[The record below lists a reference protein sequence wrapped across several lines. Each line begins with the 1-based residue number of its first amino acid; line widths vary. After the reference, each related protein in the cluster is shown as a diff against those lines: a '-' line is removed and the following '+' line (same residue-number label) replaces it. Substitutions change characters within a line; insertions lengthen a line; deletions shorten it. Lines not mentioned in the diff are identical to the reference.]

1 MDGVLVD
8 NSCPSVKTLK
18 GRRLHNRLKRIPLA
32 HRALMAC
39 EAEAG
44 SLAFTDLS
52 RAQSS
57 KLLEVSHGYITTV
70 AGLSDDERALLRA
83 QPWLLALKHNR
94 CQREVSNADID
105 AFISRATPERIFAA
119 LDRLTAP
126 QVPLAAE

>member
-1 MDGVLVD
+1 MSFGQDA
-8 NSCPSVKTLK
+8 K
-18 GRRLHNRLKRIPLA
+18 GPKLHNRLKRIPLA

-57 KLLEVSHGYITTV
+57 KLLEVSHGYITIV

-94 CQREVSNADID
+94 RQREVSNADID
-105 AFISRATPERIFAA
+105 AFISRATPEQIFAA

>member
-1 MDGVLVD
+1 
-8 NSCPSVKTLK
+8 
-18 GRRLHNRLKRIPLA
+18 
-32 HRALMAC
+32 MAC

-83 QPWLLALKHNR
+83 QPWLLALKHKHNR
-94 CQREVSNADID
+94 RQREVSNADI
-105 AFISRATPERIFAA
+105 APSFPAPHPSESSPPSIALPHRKSLSPLSEPKQRRFEPGAA
-119 LDRLTAP
+119 LFFSETRHK
-126 QVPLAAE
+126 

>member
-8 NSCPSVKTLK
+8 NSCPSVKMLK

-94 CQREVSNADID
+94 RQREVSNADID

>member
-1 MDGVLVD
+1 
-8 NSCPSVKTLK
+8 
-18 GRRLHNRLKRIPLA
+18 
-32 HRALMAC
+32 MAC

-83 QPWLLALKHNR
+83 QPWLLALKHKHNR
-94 CQREVSNADID
+94 RQREVSNADID